1 MKQNN
6 TVDQDVISSLREIFS
21 SKYLRDS
28 SILDLLPV
36 AVYVCDAS
44 GVIINYNRKAAQLW
58 GRNPIKSDKNERFC
72 GALRLY
78 LPDGK
83 SLPHNESP
91 VALCISDGLPR
102 ENVEVIIER
111 PDASRI
117 IIRMNVVPIKDEQ
130 GTILGAINCF
140 NDITEEKQT
149 QSQLDR
155 QTKQLQ
161 DYVDNAAIGL
171 HWVDANGIIK
181 WANNAEL
188 KMLGYTEEE
197 YIGQHIS
204 KFHVRQEKIDDIL
217 TRLSCNETLNQ
228 YESELRCKD
237 GSVKTVH
244 ISSNVFREDEEF
256 IHTRCF
262 TTDVTEEKKLFHALK
277 KSEGLYKTL
286 VNSLPAAIYTCDK
299 EGRITFFNELAVQLW
314 GYTPNV
320 NEDSLRFCA
329 AYKVWMK
336 DGSFVPPDKT
346 PMAITLQTGQSFR
359 NVEALVERPDGSK
372 FYACVNVDPLLNEN
386 NELIGAINV
395 FQDITTLKQTEFA
408 LRESESGYKKLI
420 HSLETPLYTTDA
432 EGKITLYNKAAV
444 DLWGREPEIGKDLWC
459 GSYKIYKTDGSELPL
474 DSCPMAICLKEH
486 RAVRGEEILVV
497 RPDGSL
503 RNVAPH
509 PQPLFDD
516 SGTLIGAVNM
526 LIDVTKIKHTERALR
541 ESEAK
546 YRELV
551 LSLEKKIEEKIID
564 LQNKNEQLKR
574 SEERYHKMI
583 EEVEDYAI
591 ILLDKDGIIQNW
603 NKGAEKI
610 KGYKEEEIVGKSFSS
625 FYLPPDRESG
635 LPQRILNDARETG
648 KALHEGWR
656 MRKDGSIFWGSIV
669 LTALHDNQKNIIG
682 FSKVTRDLTERKFA
696 EDRLREYT
704 SQLEFQNKE
713 LEQFAYAA
721 SHDMKEPLRKIHL
734 YNSSI
739 AENPANILD
748 EKSKEFLS
756 RSMAAVKR
764 MTGLIE
770 DLLTYSKT
778 TVNLENFEEVNLMEV
793 VDEIMIMHKEEL
805 EQKNVSINTENLPVI
820 YAIPFQ
826 VKQLLFNLI
835 NNSIKY
841 KHPDRNVEIKLKA
854 KLVKG
859 SETKEH
865 DAEQN
870 KNYQKISVIDNG
882 IGFAQQYAEK
892 VFNIFQRLNNHSSS
906 AKGSGI
912 GLSICKRI
920 VQNHHGFIKA
930 TGKENVGA
938 RFDIYLPIEL

>member
-6 TVDQDVISSLREIFS
+6 TAEQDVISSVREILN
-21 SKYLRDS
+21 SKYLSES
-28 SILDLLPV
+28 SILDLLPT

-44 GVIINYNRKAAQLW
+44 GVIINYNRKASQLW
-58 GRNPIKSDKNERFC
+58 GRNPIKSDKTERFC

-78 LPDGK
+78 SPDGK
-83 SLPHNESP
+83 YLPHNETP
-91 VALCISDGLPR
+91 VAACLIDGLPR
-102 ENVEVIIER
+102 ENVELIIER
-111 PDASRI
+111 PDLSRI
-117 IIRMNVVPIKDEQ
+117 ITRVNVVPIKDEQ
-130 GTILGAINCF
+130 GIILGAINCF
-140 NDITEEKQT
+140 NDITEEKQI
-149 QSQLDR
+149 QKQLDL
-155 QTKQLQ
+155 QTKQLR

-171 HWVDANGIIK
+171 HWVDGNGIIK
-181 WANNAEL
+181 WANSAEL

-204 KFHVRQEKIDDIL
+204 KFHVAQEKIDDIL
-217 TRLSCNETLNQ
+217 NRLSCNEILNQ

-237 GSVKTVH
+237 GSVRTVH
-244 ISSNVFREDEEF
+244 ISSNVLWDEGKF
-256 IHTRCF
+256 VHTRCF

-286 VNSLPAAIYTCDK
+286 VNSLPAAIYTCDM
-299 EGRITFFNELAVQLW
+299 EGKITFFNELAVQLW
-314 GYTPNV
+314 GFRPNI

-329 AYKVWMK
+329 CYKVWLL
-336 DGSFVPPDKT
+336 DGTFVPPHKT
-346 PMAITLQTGQSFR
+346 PMAVTLQTGQGFR

-372 FYACVNVDPLLNEN
+372 FYACVNIDPLLNEK

-395 FQDITTLKQTEFA
+395 FQDITNLKQTEIA
-408 LRESESGYKKLI
+408 LRGSESLYRKLI
-420 HSLETPLYTTDA
+420 HSLDTPLYTTDA
-432 EGKITLYNKAAV
+432 EGKITLYNKAAS

-459 GSYKIYKTDGSELPL
+459 GSYKIFKPDGSDLPL
-474 DSCPMAICLKEH
+474 DSCPMAVCLKEQ
-486 RAVRGEEILVV
+486 RPVYGEEIVVV

-516 SGTLIGAVNM
+516 SGTMIGAINM
-526 LIDVTKIKHTERALR
+526 LIDVTDLKHTERALR
-541 ESEAK
+541 ESDAK
-546 YRELV
+546 YRDLA
-551 LSLEKKIEEKIID
+551 LSLEKKVEEKILD

-574 SEERYHKMI
+574 SEERYHKMV

-610 KGYKEEEIVGKSFSS
+610 KGYKEEEIVGKSFSN
-625 FYLPPDRESG
+625 FYLSSDSDSG
-635 LPQRILNDARETG
+635 LPQKILNDAREKG

-669 LTALHDNQKNIIG
+669 LTALHDNQQNIIG
-682 FSKVTRDLTERKFA
+682 FSKVTRDLTERKLS

-704 SQLEFQNKE
+704 NQLEFQNKE

-721 SHDMKEPLRKIHL
+721 SHDLKEPLRKIHL

-748 EKSKEFLS
+748 EKSKEFLT
-756 RSMAAVKR
+756 RSTAAVRR
-764 MTGLIE
+764 MTELIE

-778 TVNLENFEEVNLMEV
+778 TVNLESFEEVNLTEI
-793 VDEIMIMHKEEL
+793 VDEIMMMHKEEL
-805 EQKNVSINTENLPVI
+805 EQKNVSIKTKNLPVI
-820 YAIPFQ
+820 HAIPFQ

-841 KHPDRNVEIKLKA
+841 KHPDRKVDIEFKSKV
-854 KLVKG
+854 VKG
-859 SETKEH
+859 SEIKEH

-882 IGFAQQYAEK
+882 IGFAPEYAERI
-892 VFNIFQRLNNHSSS
+892 FNIFQRLNNHPSS
-906 AKGSGI
+906 ARGSGI
-912 GLSICKRI
+912 GLAICKRI

-930 TGKENVGA
+930 TGKQNEGA
-938 RFDIYLPIEL
+938 RFDIYLPIKL

>member
-6 TVDQDVISSLREIFS
+6 TVNHDVISSVKEILNSNYF
-21 SKYLRDS
+21 KES
-28 SILDLLPV
+28 SILDLLPT

-58 GRNPIKSDKNERFC
+58 GRNPVKSDKTERFC

-83 SLPHNESP
+83 YLPHNETP
-91 VALCISDGLPR
+91 VAVCLIDGLPR
-102 ENVEVIIER
+102 ENVELIIER
-111 PDASRI
+111 PDLSRI
-117 IIRMNVVPIKDEQ
+117 ITRVNVVPIKDER

-149 QSQLDR
+149 QKQSDWK
-155 QTKQLQ
+155 TKQLQ

-181 WANNAEL
+181 WANSAEL

-204 KFHVRQEKIDDIL
+204 KFHVRPEKIDDIL
-217 TRLSCNETLNQ
+217 NRLSCNEILNQ

-237 GSVKTVH
+237 GSVRTVH
-244 ISSNVFREDEEF
+244 ISSNVLWDKEKFV
-256 IHTRCF
+256 HTRCF

-299 EGRITFFNELAVQLW
+299 EGKITFFNELAVQLW
-314 GYTPNV
+314 GYTPDID
-320 NEDSLRFCA
+320 EDSLRFCA
-329 AYKVWMK
+329 CYKMWMS
-336 DGSFVPPDKT
+336 DGTFVPPDKT
-346 PMAITLQTGQSFR
+346 PMAVTLQTGQSFR
-359 NVEALVERPDGSK
+359 NGEALVERPDGSK
-372 FYACVNVDPLLNEN
+372 FYACVNIDPLLDEN
-386 NELIGAINV
+386 NGIIGAINV
-395 FQDITTLKQTEFA
+395 FQDITNIKQTEIA
-408 LRESESGYKKLI
+408 LRESESRYRKLI
-420 HSLETPLYTTDA
+420 HSLDTPLYTTDA
-432 EGKITLYNKAAV
+432 EGRITLYNKAAS

-459 GSYKIYKTDGSELPL
+459 GSYKIFKTDGSDLPL
-474 DSCPMAICLKEH
+474 DSCPMAVCLKEQRPVH
-486 RAVRGEEILVV
+486 GEEILVM

-516 SGTLIGAVNM
+516 SGSMIGAINM
-526 LIDVTKIKHTERALR
+526 LIDVTELKHTERALR
-541 ESEAK
+541 ESDAK
-546 YRELV
+546 YRELA
-551 LSLEKKIEEKIID
+551 LSLEKKVEEKILD

-574 SEERYHKMI
+574 SEERYHKMV

-603 NKGAEKI
+603 NRGAEKI
-610 KGYKEEEIVGKSFSS
+610 KGYKEEEIVGKSFSN
-625 FYLPPDRESG
+625 FYLSSDRDSD
-635 LPQRILNDARETG
+635 LPQRILNDAREKG

-682 FSKVTRDLTERKFA
+682 FSKVTRDLTERKLA

-739 AENPANILD
+739 AQNPANILD
-748 EKSKEFLS
+748 EKSKEFLT
-756 RSMAAVKR
+756 RSTAAVKR
-764 MTGLIE
+764 MTELIE

-778 TVNLENFEEVNLMEV
+778 TVNLESFEEVNLTEI

-820 YAIPFQ
+820 HAIPFQ

-841 KHPDRNVEIKLKA
+841 KHPDRDVDIELKA
-854 KLVKG
+854 KVVKG
-859 SETKEH
+859 SEIIEH

-882 IGFAQQYAEK
+882 IGFAPQYAEK
-892 VFNIFQRLNNHSSS
+892 IFNIFQRLNNHPSS

-920 VQNHHGFIKA
+920 IQNHHGFIKA
-930 TGKENVGA
+930 TGKENAGA
-938 RFDIYLPIEL
+938 RFDIYLPTEL